1 LNAAKEKLEIVIDAA
16 PPQILNF
23 FAGGLPRRLR
33 RRNAFGLIQEY
44 CATFSMPCV
53 YILQSLKDNRTYV
66 GYAID
71 VWARLLEH
79 NSGKVRATKHRRPLE
94 VLYTELCKT
103 LKDAKRREKYWK
115 SGGGRRKLKLYFKEG
130 FPPSFAGRGSPKL
143 KLGRRI
149 GARAQ
154 SKSRS

>member
-1 LNAAKEKLEIVIDAA
+1 MDITPV
-16 PPQILNF
+16 
-23 FAGGLPRRLR
+23 
-33 RRNAFGLIQEY
+33 FGTGIRGSNPLGD
-44 CATFSMPCV
+44 ATFSMPCV

-115 SGGGRRKLKLYFKEG
+115 SGGGKKKFKNLLKGGPPPLFGGGRLAQAKAWAANRGEG
-130 FPPSFAGRGSPKL
+130 A
-143 KLGRRI
+143 I
-149 GARAQ
+149 
-154 SKSRS
+154 

>member
-1 LNAAKEKLEIVIDAA
+1 MDITPV
-16 PPQILNF
+16 
-23 FAGGLPRRLR
+23 
-33 RRNAFGLIQEY
+33 FGTGIRGSNPLGD
-44 CATFSMPCV
+44 ATFSMPCV

-154 SKSRS
+154 SKSRPVIKR